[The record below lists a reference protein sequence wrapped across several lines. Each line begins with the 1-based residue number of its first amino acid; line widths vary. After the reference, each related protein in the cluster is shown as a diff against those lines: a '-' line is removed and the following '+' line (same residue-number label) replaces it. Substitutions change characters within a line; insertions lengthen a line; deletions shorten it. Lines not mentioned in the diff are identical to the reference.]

1 MDTKVV
7 GLGIRF
13 FENHANLPN
22 FQDSDPVKRKVLY
35 PLGSIEVEWIQNWEA
50 VKRLR
55 SGNGKNED

>member
-1 MDTKVV
+1 M
-7 GLGIRF
+7 GLGIRV

-35 PLGSIEVEWIQNWEA
+35 PLGSIEAEWIQNWEA